1 MNDNLNN
8 QKPVEFFPAER
19 IKIEL
24 DGQQVLWRDMK
35 MENIRLGK

>member
-8 QKPVEFFPAER
+8 QKPVEFFPTER

-24 DGQQVLWRDMK
+24 DGQQILWRDMK
-35 MENIRLGK
+35 LEN